1 MYVSFD
7 NRSSLEDA
15 YVELSSNPTSFSP
28 PSFTI
33 CLNRSVMLFGQK
45 FHRYQ
50 VPEWA
55 SQYIPYASL
64 KRLFNKAVRA
74 EADSMKAQPD
84 FSGVYTLLDGSIDSF
99 SGFQYEKY
107 QLLYERGAELCRM
120 YGVAPEAHIL
130 PKTYDANCYEVGNF
144 LRAIVELRK
153 DSEKLQ
159 WYSRVNDEAIHRI
172 YAKLERHGNLVE
184 HFHQGH
190 KSKWIKSKSD
200 RDTLCSK
207 FNERLNA
214 LIADITRVRADANLH
229 ATTRSLC
236 VQRTSGQHLRASAY
250 DTSLLSFLI
259 NDEPSNLVNQL
270 EEMHLRNRTQDSYF
284 QGLIYDLANLSI
296 ASGARFSASFL
307 LSEAFPRYG
316 VAIDHK
322 ILNHIITISGRG
334 DILKEH
340 ARLRTCPL
348 CDSAGSHD
356 ELGNSL
362 FVCAIE
368 QLGPTKKDILS
379 SKDIFGRTPLHYG
392 ALYGLPIICQSILGS
407 LDACGESYLASLIL
421 SLDSDGYTP
430 LHYSVINNHAIIA
443 TVLLDTLR
451 LTGRIGD
458 RTIDQ
463 GLVTVLNDLLSIA
476 IKYQYNDI
484 VDLLG
489 KCQFGFQLSS
499 HGETALYVASRSGR
513 EDYVDILLNNGRDIE
528 INIPE
533 SVHGWTSLFIAC
545 VEGHQ
550 AVANLL
556 LKAGA
561 KQDLQDHLGWTAKEH
576 AALRGHLALAETLNA
591 WNIDISSGGPASM
604 PTKPVSGVKPSF
616 RSDQS
621 YVIVNLGDLQNGK
634 QVKAVDLIDS
644 SAENAVYTNNDLSM
658 EVSIG
663 GESSTSHLVELP
675 TLRDTV
681 NDPFVFP
688 VSDPDKAWISF
699 KLFRKGYLHTTG
711 PSLLGSGAASLKTL
725 NNCFGAHRES
735 LVRARSIAILEKE
748 TSSVMGTVTFTF
760 VVAKPMA
767 HPASPFMPGH
777 SVRGNGLQLV
787 GHRGHGQNTASR
799 SYLQLGEN
807 TVESFLSAARHGAT
821 FVEFDVQLTRDLLPI
836 IYHDFSLSESGT
848 DIPIHDLSFEQFMYF
863 SNLQL
868 PRGEP
873 ISVLRKEGTRNMPD
887 GMNRV
892 KLRSRSLTQDHERG
906 VHEFRDR
913 MKYTVDFIKKGFKP
927 NTRGDFIQD
936 AFATLEELL
945 VELPES
951 INFNIEIKY
960 PRLHEAVDAGVAP
973 VAIEIN
979 TFIDTVLEILISHG
993 RNKRT
998 IILSSFTPEV
1008 CILLAIKQ
1016 RMYPVMFVTNAGKPP
1031 MTDMEIRASS
1041 MQAAIRFAKRWDLA
1055 GIVFASETLVACP
1068 RLIGYVKSTGLVC
1081 GSYGTQNN
1089 IPQNAKIQAAAG
1101 IDILMVDRVGLITAE
1116 LHSTSADN

>member
-1 MYVSFD
+1 
-7 NRSSLEDA
+7 
-15 YVELSSNPTSFSP
+15 
-28 PSFTI
+28 
-33 CLNRSVMLFGQK
+33 
-45 FHRYQ
+45 
-50 VPEWA
+50 
-55 SQYIPYASL
+55 
-64 KRLFNKAVRA
+64 
-74 EADSMKAQPD
+74 MKAQPD